1 MQYKKWQIVKNRS
14 NHCSKHKYNISILI
28 RKWGSKMELQQL
40 QENKLSTLKRVLDEV
55 FSLKLDFN
63 APSSKL
69 EKIKESTQK
78 KITSLRENGQDV
90 SNKDFQKLLLI
101 AEGMDMAIEK
111 KKLEESAD
119 LDQAEVLLAAKQMA
133 DDLQKMA
140 ENLASM
146 QVEDLMSIHNA
157 MKEQVGT
164 AEADAFNS
172 SAEAAIGAALDA
184 VKSANEQV
192 GNAVLTAQG
201 MAPETTDMDMPMGE
215 PEGDMEAGLDDL
227 DAPMDDEFGGADAM
241 DADSDMDGREMKEDA
256 YLAAVRTIKEAQAE
270 GKVSPSILKQAF
282 AQLKN

>member
-1 MQYKKWQIVKNRS
+1 
-14 NHCSKHKYNISILI
+14 
-28 RKWGSKMELQQL
+28 MELQQL
-40 QENKLSTLKRVLDEV
+40 KENKLSTLKRVLDDV

-69 EKIKESTQK
+69 EAIKESTQR
-78 KITSLRENGQDV
+78 KITDLRENGQDV

-172 SAEAAIGAALDA
+172 SAEAAIGSALEA

-201 MAPETTDMDMPMGE
+201 MAPETSDMDMPVE

-227 DAPMDDEFGGADAM
+227 DAPMDDDFGGADAAEV
-241 DADSDMDGREMKEDA
+241 DTDMDGREMKEDA

-282 AQLKN
+282 AQLKK